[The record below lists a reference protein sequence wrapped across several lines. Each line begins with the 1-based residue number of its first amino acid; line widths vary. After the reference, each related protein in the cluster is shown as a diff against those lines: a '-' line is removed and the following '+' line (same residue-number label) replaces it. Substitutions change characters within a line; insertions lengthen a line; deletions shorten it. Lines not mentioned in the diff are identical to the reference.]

1 MDKTIKFGNRLIGKG
16 EPLYFIADIG
26 ANHDG
31 DINRAYKLIELAKE
45 AGADAAKF
53 QNFQASKIVSKIG
66 FENLGSQ
73 LSHQASW
80 KKSVFE
86 VYEDASISFDWT
98 PLLKAKCE
106 EVGIDFFTSAYD
118 FESVDAVD
126 PYVDLYKIGSG
137 DITWIEILEYI
148 AKKNKPVL
156 IASGASEM
164 TDVVRAMNAIEAIT
178 EDVVL
183 MQCNTNYT
191 VDKDKFK
198 YVNLNVLKTF
208 SQRFPGCILGLS
220 DHTFGHATVLG
231 AIALGAVVIEKHFT
245 DSNDNDGPDHKFA
258 MNPQTWREM
267 VDNANEV
274 YYALGDGIKR
284 IEENEKKSLVVQR
297 RSLRATSNLEIG
309 HIITYNDLE
318 PLRPIPADGFS
329 PYQINDI
336 VGKTLRRSIAVGEH
350 ITKIHLQE

>member
-1 MDKTIKFGNRLIGKG
+1 MSKKIKFGNRVIGNG

-31 DINRAYKLIELAKE
+31 SLERAYKLIELAKE

-53 QNFQASKIVSKIG
+53 QNFQASKIVSKVG

-80 KKSVFE
+80 KKSVYE
-86 VYEDASISFDWT
+86 VYEDASLSWDWT
-98 PLLKAKCE
+98 PLLKAKCD

-118 FESVDAVD
+118 FESVDEVD

-137 DITWIEILEYI
+137 DITWVEILEYI

-156 IASGASEM
+156 LATGASEM

-178 EDVVL
+178 DDVVL

-198 YVNLNVLKTF
+198 YVNLNVLKNFTL
-208 SQRFPGCILGLS
+208 RFPNVILGLS

-231 AIALGAVVIEKHFT
+231 AVALGAVVIEKHFT
-245 DSNDNDGPDHKFA
+245 DNNENEGPDHKFA
-258 MNPQTWREM
+258 MNPKSWREM
-267 VDNANEV
+267 VENANEV

-297 RSLRATSNLEIG
+297 RSLRSTANYEIG
-309 HIITYNDLE
+309 HVITEGDLE
-318 PLRPIPADGFS
+318 ALRPITEDGFA
-329 PYQINDI
+329 PYQLKDLL
-336 VGKTLRRSIAVGEH
+336 GKKLTRSIGKGEH
-350 ITKIHLQE
+350 ITKNHIQ

>member
-1 MDKTIKFGNRLIGKG
+1 MNKKIKFGNRLIGTG

-31 DINRAYKLIELAKE
+31 NINKAFKLIELAKE

-53 QNFQASKIVSKIG
+53 QNFQASKIVSKLG

-73 LSHQASW
+73 LSHQSSW
-80 KKSVFE
+80 KKSVYE
-86 VYEDASISFDWT
+86 VYEDASISLNWT
-98 PLLKAKCE
+98 SLLKAKCK

-148 AKKNKPVL
+148 SRKNKPVL
-156 IASGASEM
+156 IATGASDM
-164 TDVVRAMNAIEAIT
+164 KDVVRAMNAIQAIT
-178 EDVVL
+178 DDVVL

-198 YVNLNVLKTF
+198 YVNLNVLKNF
-208 SQRFPGCILGLS
+208 EQRFPDTILGLS

-245 DSNDNDGPDHKFA
+245 DSNDNEGPDHKFA
-258 MNPQTWREM
+258 MNPKTWREM
-267 VDNANEV
+267 VENANEV

-284 IEENEKKSLVVQR
+284 IEENEKKSLIVQR
-297 RSLRATSNLEIG
+297 RSLRATSNFEVG
-309 HIITYNDLE
+309 HTITHEDLE
-318 PLRPIPADGFS
+318 PLRPIPEDGFS
-329 PYQINDI
+329 PYQINEL
-336 VGKTLRRSIAVGEH
+336 VGKKMISPILKGEH
-350 ITKIHLQE
+350 ITKKHIQ